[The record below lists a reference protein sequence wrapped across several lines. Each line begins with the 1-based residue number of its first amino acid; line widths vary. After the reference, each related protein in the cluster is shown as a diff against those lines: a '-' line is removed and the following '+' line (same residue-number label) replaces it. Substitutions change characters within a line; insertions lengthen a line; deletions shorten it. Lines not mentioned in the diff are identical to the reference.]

1 MGKHS
6 IGYKLQ
12 ELDSK
17 GKRITKDKEGT
28 GEVFIYALFPPDPG
42 STAEKNRQKKKILL
56 KREDGSPKPMKEFKY
71 YDSGNLKTDSSIAKS
86 IREAV
91 DSLAKEMG
99 FSSEVHTMDSM
110 TGEQKEKRR
119 VSYVFRIF
127 IEHYRTTPT
136 KRTLKPRNPKSV
148 TEIETAF
155 MHYIS
160 IFGDHYIDD
169 FPQHVAKDF
178 QLKMA
183 MIPTRP
189 GASKK
194 LAPRSIRKHG
204 IALHQFFDHLSE
216 RGWISGRPVKFDLP
230 SVRETPTPRKWK
242 PGSQDKVTQRIV
254 GLLEEAKSKPGKKN
268 RRMSEADIVQN
279 HLRSWMVN
287 AHIGLRLA
295 EIWSLRIENI
305 DQKTGHVLIPAVID
319 MEGGLDNNKQ
329 PFKVVCHSKSGRDE
343 RSAIPEACMD
353 FLKQDLEE
361 RDQKEG
367 WFLARP
373 DGSCAYKTPE
383 ALGKVFERH
392 QKAVGIFGE
401 AKRSHGARVT
411 IGTEMGKQNIYFAQQ
426 QLRHK
431 DVSTT
436 LASYVAE
443 TPDEVREA
451 LNKVSEGFQK
461 PKDFESRNTEK
472 VM

>member
-1 MGKHS
+1 
-6 IGYKLQ
+6 
-12 ELDSK
+12 
-17 GKRITKDKEGT
+17 
-28 GEVFIYALFPPDPG
+28 
-42 STAEKNRQKKKILL
+42 
-56 KREDGSPKPMKEFKY
+56 
-71 YDSGNLKTDSSIAKS
+71 
-86 IREAV
+86 
-91 DSLAKEMG
+91 
-99 FSSEVHTMDSM
+99 
-110 TGEQKEKRR
+110 
-119 VSYVFRIF
+119 
-127 IEHYRTTPT
+127 
-136 KRTLKPRNPKSV
+136 
-148 TEIETAF
+148 
-155 MHYIS
+155 
-160 IFGDHYIDD
+160 
-169 FPQHVAKDF
+169 
-178 QLKMA
+178 
-183 MIPTRP
+183 
-189 GASKK
+189 
-194 LAPRSIRKHG
+194 
-204 IALHQFFDHLSE
+204 
-216 RGWISGRPVKFDLP
+216 
-230 SVRETPTPRKWK
+230 
-242 PGSQDKVTQRIV
+242 
-254 GLLEEAKSKPGKKN
+254 
-268 RRMSEADIVQN
+268 
-279 HLRSWMVN
+279 MVN

-461 PKDFESRNTEK
+461 PEDFESRNDEK